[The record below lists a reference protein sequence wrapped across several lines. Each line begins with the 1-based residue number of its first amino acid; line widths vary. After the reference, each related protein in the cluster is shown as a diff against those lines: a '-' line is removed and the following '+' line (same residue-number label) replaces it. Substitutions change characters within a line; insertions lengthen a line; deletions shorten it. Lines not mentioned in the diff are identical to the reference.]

1 MGKTLGIV
9 ALIFGIIGI
18 ASSFFLF
25 IPIPFVIL
33 WYTPLTTSVVGIVC
47 GGIGIKRDDSPG
59 LALTGLVLGSIGL
72 IIWISFF
79 IMLTFFI
86 KLVQV

>member
-18 ASSFFLF
+18 ATSLFPF

-47 GGIGIKRDDSPG
+47 GGIGIKRDDSSG
-59 LALTGLVLGSIGL
+59 LAITGLVLGSVGL
-72 IIWISFF
+72 TVWISFY
-79 IMLTFFI
+79 IIQTFFM
-86 KLVQV
+86 KLTQF